1 MFSSLSRRRVLLLVV
16 LTCVLLITLDKRGN
30 PVIDSMR
37 SVFARIMR
45 PFDTA
50 TKAVVLPVERAWHGV
65 TGYDDLLKQNQA
77 LLDQLEHVKGN
88 DIEARSAVL
97 EYRELL
103 KINQLTSKFQYRTV
117 VAQVVGESPS
127 NFQNTV
133 EINVGSRQGIAVGM
147 AVTDGAGLIGRIT
160 KVSPS
165 TAVVLL
171 LTDPEF
177 AISAQV
183 LTIPG
188 QDPSATSSTEAS
200 TGTATGADT
209 GTTTSTS
216 TTIATEGTTVSGI
229 PTFDPKATTTTPPP
243 TTDPF
248 NNIPGFIPET
258 TAPTTTLNPQ
268 FTTTTIL
275 EVVRETG
282 TLEGQGADKPLNL
295 RFIDVTSSLSTV
307 KVGAVVDTAGGNN
320 GLAPQGIPIGI
331 ITRISRQTSSGTAT
345 IEVTPNASLK
355 RLNFIAVVLYVPN
368 QDAIGR

>member
-1 MFSSLSRRRVLLLVV
+1 MLSSLSRRRVLLLVV

-37 SVFARIMR
+37 SVFARVMR

-50 TKAVVLPVERAWHGV
+50 TKAVVLPLERAWHGV
-65 TGYDDLLKQNQA
+65 TGYDDLLRQNQA
-77 LLDQLEHVKGN
+77 LQDQLEHVKGN

-103 KINQLTSKFQYRTV
+103 KINQLTSKFQYKTV
-117 VAQVVGESPS
+117 IAQVVGESPS

-160 KVSPS
+160 KVTPA

-188 QDPSATSSTEAS
+188 SGSPGNGSPAGPTD
-200 TGTATGADT
+200 TGTDT
-209 GTTTSTS
+209 GTTT
-216 TTIATEGTTVSGI
+216 TTIPTEGTSVSGI
-229 PTFDPKATTTTPPP
+229 PVFDPSATIPIPPS
-243 TTDPF
+243 TSDPF

-258 TAPTTTLNPQ
+258 TASTTTLAPQ

-320 GLAPQGIPIGI
+320 SNAPQGIPIGI
-331 ITRISRQTSSGTAT
+331 ITRISRLTSSGTAT
-345 IEVTPNASLK
+345 VEVTPNASLK
-355 RLNFIAVVLYVPN
+355 RLNFIAVVLYVAN

>member
-37 SVFARIMR
+37 SAFARVMR

-50 TKAVVLPVERAWHGV
+50 TKAVVLPLERAWHGV
-65 TGYDDLLKQNQA
+65 TGYDDLLQQNQA
-77 LLDQLEHVKGN
+77 LKDQLEHVKGN

-103 KINQLTSKFQYRTV
+103 KINQLTSKFQYKTV

-133 EINVGSRQGIAVGM
+133 EINVGSRQGLAVGM
-147 AVTDGAGLIGRIT
+147 PVTDGAGLIGRIT

-188 QDPSATSSTEAS
+188 NDTPPGTSTPTDGSTPTESTSAT
-200 TGTATGADT
+200 
-209 GTTTSTS
+209 TT
-216 TTIATEGTTVSGI
+216 TTIATQGTTVSGI
-229 PTFDPKATTTTPPP
+229 PTFDPKATTTTPPS

-258 TAPTTTLNPQ
+258 TEPTTTLAPQ

-295 RFIDVTSSLSTV
+295 RFIDVSSSLSTV

-345 IEVTPNASLK
+345 VEVTPNASLK